1 MSSSIK
7 PPGSRPPS
15 AADAARPEAGP
26 GERVRGERFDEVM
39 GQTEASGAERATQ
52 SALPGEVARELAEGR
67 LDAAAAVERLLA
79 DILSGP
85 MAAGLDDRGRAA
97 LEAHLRAT
105 LEDDPNLAALVR
117 DLER

>member
-1 MSSSIK
+1 MTSPIK

-15 AADAARPEAGP
+15 ADAPRPEAGP
-26 GERVRGERFDEVM
+26 GERVRGERFDEVL
-39 GQTEASGAERATQ
+39 GQGEAASAERAEQT
-52 SALPGEVARELAEGR
+52 ALPGEVARELAEGR
-67 LDAAAAVERLLA
+67 LDPAAAVERLLA
-79 DILSGP
+79 DILNGP

-97 LEAHLRAT
+97 LEEHLRAT